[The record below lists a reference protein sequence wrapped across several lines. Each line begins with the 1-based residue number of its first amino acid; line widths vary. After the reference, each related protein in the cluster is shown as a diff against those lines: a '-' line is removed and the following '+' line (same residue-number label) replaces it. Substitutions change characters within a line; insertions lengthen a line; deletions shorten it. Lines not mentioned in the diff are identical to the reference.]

1 MTYTQRSE
9 DEDLLFKQN
18 FDNNYE
24 VIRKIVEER
33 RAYCSVKMAITTQHN
48 IMQE

>member
-9 DEDLLFKQN
+9 DLLFQQN

-48 IMQE
+48 IIQE

>member
-9 DEDLLFKQN
+9 DLLFQQH